1 MLLKYY
7 VLTPS
12 IIYYRAT
19 PKFRRPKE
27 LPECNLDC
35 YREEQQR
42 AKQQEAC
49 EEYQKF
55 MMECCPNRCPDP
67 MVIEP
72 LDPENPIAVELPYL
86 KISILLESKISIAN
100 FKSNIFFC
108 LGKKRHP
115 NANSFGASFHVVRT
129 LSLAFLTPTIT
140 RLPRRNCENSV
151 IKPTFHVVQICHC
164 ILAEVPYNIPG

>member
-1 MLLKYY
+1 MRTYWKSHVGPPSKIILSSQRSTYWCLWMDGWSLWKTCEMWTLLQVNSKNVYNRFSMLLKYY

-86 KISILLESKISIAN
+86 K
-100 FKSNIFFC
+100 NI
-108 LGKKRHP
+108 
-115 NANSFGASFHVVRT
+115 
-129 LSLAFLTPTIT
+129 
-140 RLPRRNCENSV
+140 
-151 IKPTFHVVQICHC
+151 
-164 ILAEVPYNIPG
+164 NIIRI